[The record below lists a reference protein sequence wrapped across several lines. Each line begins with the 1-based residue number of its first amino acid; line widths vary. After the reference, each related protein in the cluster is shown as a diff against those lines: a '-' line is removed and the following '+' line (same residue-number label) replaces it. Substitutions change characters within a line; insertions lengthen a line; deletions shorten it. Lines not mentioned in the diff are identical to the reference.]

1 MRGET
6 RRTDEGLPLAH
17 RARVARDVGVREEAE
32 LAAEGRLDLADVGAV
47 AGEEGALEEGL
58 DEELRVE
65 RAGRGVER
73 RAGDRRVDVVLRGDG
88 VRHEQVDDLGGA
100 EARVA
105 HPAQD
110 LVRRVLRERDEP
122 VDRGD
127 GVVRA
132 AREELEPRA
141 AEAVADRD
149 RAGEL
154 DAAEARVR

>member
-1 MRGET
+1 M
-6 RRTDEGLPLAH
+6 
-17 RARVARDVGVREEAE
+17 RARARER
-32 LAAEGRLDLADVGAV
+32 R
-47 AGEEGALEEGL
+47 ALEERL

-65 RAGRGVER
+65 VRRRRVER
-73 RAGDRRVDVVLRGDG
+73 APVDRGVDVVLRGDG

-154 DAAEARVR
+154 DAAEERVR